1 MNIDIIMPYKEIFSE
16 KNASAVSLTIK
27 NSCEFSEF
35 KSSIKVFG
43 QFTEVPFADI
53 NFIGLK
59 IKKFLHF
66 GKNRS
71 ILMNY
76 LNFHKKDTSLRKIIE
91 IHNRPYLF
99 NLAIRKV
106 RNTPISL
113 HFHNDPTEMR
123 GSKTTSER
131 IRIAKNAHA
140 VYFVSQFIKD
150 RFLDGIGKDLNKLN
164 NLYVVQNAIERKLHK
179 QPEKNKEIA
188 FVGRLV
194 QEKGAHVFVQSIR
207 SLVKKYPEWKFR
219 IIGTSKAGN
228 EKLITSYEKKI
239 IKDFIALGHNTEYSG
254 FLSNNEVKEIMKT
267 LSILVVPSL
276 WREPFC
282 LVALEGF
289 CYGVAVI
296 ASKVGGLSEML
307 DGTGLLIKDID
318 EVKLEKSI
326 TSLIQNK
333 KLMKDYQNKS
343 WINYKFN
350 QSQIVKKQDRIRNEI
365 FNSFYLS

>member
-66 GKNRS
+66 GNNRS

-76 LNFHKKDTSLRKIIE
+76 LNLYNKDSSVRKIVE
-91 IHNRPYLF
+91 FHNRPYLF
-99 NLAIRKV
+99 NIAIRRL
-106 RNTPISL
+106 RNFPKTL

-123 GSKTTSER
+123 GSKTISER
-131 IRIAKNAHA
+131 MRIANNASA
-140 VYFVSQFIKD
+140 VYFVSEFIKK
-150 RFLDGIGKDLNKLN
+150 RFLTDISMDCN
-164 NLYVVQNAIERKLHK
+164 NLHVLPNGIERKLHK
-179 QPEKNKEIA
+179 QPKKNKEIA

-194 QEKGAHVFVQSIR
+194 HEKGVHIFVKSIR
-207 SLVKKYPEWKFR
+207 SLVKKYPEWHFR
-219 IIGTSKAGN
+219 IIGASRAGN
-228 EKLITSYEKKI
+228 EVLQTSFEKKI
-239 IKDFIALGHNTEYSG
+239 VREFLALGPNTEYSG
-254 FLSNNEVKEIMKT
+254 FVSNKEVKKIMKK
-267 LSILVVPSL
+267 LSILVVPSI
-276 WREPFC
+276 WGEPFA
-282 LVALEGF
+282 LTALEGF
-289 CYGVAVI
+289 CYGAALI
-296 ASKVGGLSEML
+296 ASKVGGLKEML
-307 DGTGLLIKDID
+307 EGTGFLIQDID
-318 EVKLEKSI
+318 EIKLEKSI
-326 TSLIQNK
+326 TSLIQNT
-333 KLMKDYQNKS
+333 KLLKDYQNKS
-343 WINYKFN
+343 WINYKYN

>member
-1 MNIDIIMPYKEIFSE
+1 
-16 KNASAVSLTIK
+16 
-27 NSCEFSEF
+27 
-35 KSSIKVFG
+35 
-43 QFTEVPFADI
+43 
-53 NFIGLK
+53 
-59 IKKFLHF
+59 
-66 GKNRS
+66 
-71 ILMNY
+71 
-76 LNFHKKDTSLRKIIE
+76 
-91 IHNRPYLF
+91 
-99 NLAIRKV
+99 
-106 RNTPISL
+106 
-113 HFHNDPTEMR
+113 
-123 GSKTTSER
+123 
-131 IRIAKNAHA
+131 
-140 VYFVSQFIKD
+140 
-150 RFLDGIGKDLNKLN
+150 
-164 NLYVVQNAIERKLHK
+164 LHK
-179 QPEKNKEIA
+179 QPKKNKEIA

-194 QEKGAHVFVQSIR
+194 QEKGVHVFIQSIR

-276 WREPFC
+276 WREPFG

-296 ASKVGGLSEML
+296 ASKVGGLNEML

-318 EVKLEKSI
+318 EIKLEKSI

-333 KLMKDYQNKS
+333 KLLKDYQNKS

>member
-16 KNASAVSLTIK
+16 KKASAVSLTIK
-27 NSCEFSEF
+27 NSWEFSEF

-53 NFIGLK
+53 NFVGLK

-76 LNFHKKDTSLRKIIE
+76 LNLHKKDMSSKKIIE
-91 IHNRPYLF
+91 LHNRPYLF
-99 NLAIRKV
+99 NAAIRIV

-113 HFHNDPTEMR
+113 HFHNDPTEMG
-123 GSKTTSER
+123 GSKTTYER
-131 IRIAKNAHA
+131 IRIAKNADA
-140 VYFVSQFIKD
+140 VYFVSEFLKKCFLKGISKD
-150 RFLDGIGKDLNKLN
+150 FN
-164 NLYVVQNAIERKLHK
+164 NLHVLPNALERKLHK
-179 QPEKNKEIA
+179 QPKKNREIA

-194 QEKGAHVFVQSIR
+194 KEKGAHIFIESIR

-228 EKLITSYEKKI
+228 EKLKTSYEKKI
-239 IKDFIALGHNTEYSG
+239 IRDFKSLGNNTEYSG
-254 FLSNNEVKEIMKT
+254 FISNSEVKEIMKT
-267 LSILVVPSL
+267 LSILVVPSV
-276 WREPFC
+276 WEEPFG
-282 LVALEGF
+282 LTALEGF
-289 CYGVAVI
+289 CYGAAII
-296 ASKVGGLSEML
+296 ASKVGGLEEML

-318 EVKLEKSI
+318 EIKLEKSI

-333 KLMKDYQNKS
+333 KLLEDYQNKS
-343 WINYKFN
+343 WTNYKYN
-350 QSQIVKKQDRIRNEI
+350 QSQIVKKQDMIRNEI
-365 FNSFYLS
+365 FNNFYLS